1 MINIYII
8 IYISIRIHFTIFTS
22 TQYTYVCTHGHPWCL
37 RDLERH
43 DSLTL
48 GNDCAVRFEP
58 AFHIAAAAVA
68 AKSVGEVLAFT
79 GSSLSFVPETVP
91 YMLPG
96 TWRMSH
102 GSLTSVT
109 PPHGACISIY
119 CKKLQVEGII
129 QVSIRIHM
137 VACVQICPC
146 PSIK

>member
-1 MINIYII
+1 MRTTFTKRCLMINII
-8 IYISIRIHFTIFTS
+8 IYISIYAFHNFHK
-22 TQYTYVCTHGHPWCL
+22 YTVYIYVCTHGHPWCL

-79 GSSLSFVPETVP
+79 GSSLSFMPETMP

-109 PPHGACISIY
+109 PLHGECISIY
-119 CKKLQVEGII
+119 TARSCKLR
-129 QVSIRIHM
+129 VSFRY
-137 VACVQICPC
+137 P
-146 PSIK
+146 